1 MPLIFSG
8 AVGLAGAVEAT
19 GNGYVPPPPA
29 LWLNLLTG
37 SNLQVGSNYNYNAA
51 TDANNNVYTVG
62 SVPINPGGRA
72 YGLYKY
78 NNTGV
83 LQWSIKLYTT
93 YYYDDA
99 YSVEVD
105 SAGNVYVTG
114 NLFWGFGGFST
125 MGTAKYNSSGVLQW
139 KTPIMD
145 NFGGNYSQSGGGE
158 MLIAKDL
165 VLDSS
170 SNVYIAGPNNLRS
183 NSELAK
189 YDTAGTI
196 QWQRSISFSGG
207 SSITLDSSNNIYVGS
222 SGAGYFAKFDNA
234 GTVLWSRD
242 VAQGGAKLNI
252 RSMNVDSS
260 DNVYVHGYINDNVT
274 SMNKQIVMK
283 YNSSGTVLWQ
293 RKIGHA
299 WIGNASGYTTPAG
312 DTYLIGTSNDAG
324 STAGVKA
331 VTIIKYN
338 SSGTLQFQRYFKSNV
353 ANVAITPSA
362 IRTLG
367 SDRMVF
373 TGHSDV
379 VSAGG
384 ITYPL
389 TVVLLNDGTG
399 TKTYTAAGYSWTY
412 GICSDAEA
420 AASITSNVGNAT
432 AATTTYS
439 TTPANWN
446 DQTSTTLSVT
456 SNTSVLS

>member
-1 MPLIFSG
+1 MTNAPH
-8 AVGLAGAVEAT
+8 A
-19 GNGYVPPPPA
+19 NGFA
-29 LWLNLLTG
+29 
-37 SNLQVGSNYNYNAA
+37 
-51 TDANNNVYTVG
+51 
-62 SVPINPGGRA
+62 GGRG
-72 YGLYKY
+72 YGIYKY

-83 LQWSIKLYTT
+83 LQWSIKLFTIF
-93 YYYDDA
+93 YYDDA

-114 NLFWGFGGFST
+114 NLFWGFGGYST

-145 NFGGNYSQSGGGE
+145 NYGGNYSQSGGGE

-183 NSELAK
+183 NSALAK

-222 SGAGYFAKFDNA
+222 SGAGYFVKCDNA
-234 GTVLWSRD
+234 GAVLWSRD
-242 VAQGGAKLNI
+242 VSQSGSKLNI
-252 RSMNVDSS
+252 RSMNCDSS
-260 DNVYVHGYINDNVT
+260 DNVYIHGYIYDSVT

-283 YNSSGTVLWQ
+283 YDSSGTVLWQ

-299 WIGNASGYTTPAG
+299 WIGNASGYTTAGG

-324 STAGVKA
+324 STTGVKA

-353 ANVAITPSA
+353 ANVVITPSA
-362 IRTLG
+362 IRPLD

-379 VSAGG
+379 VTAGSR
-384 ITYPL
+384 TYPL

-399 TKTYTAAGYSWTY
+399 TGTYTAAGYSWTY

-420 AASITSNVGNAT
+420 AASITSSVGNAT

-439 TTPANWN
+439 TTPANWS
-446 DQTSTTLSVT
+446 DQTSTALSVT